1 MNEEFEI
8 RCIRI
13 LLIINKFSE
22 NSIFKSEL
30 KLQKLDFF
38 MRNLDHF
45 VYYLL
50 SSFKK
55 FNFEINIIKA
65 EIDFILKDPLFKS
78 KRLEMKKFKYGA
90 YEELDSQ
97 ISYLRSLKLLDILGI
112 NPKIYKITEEGEIFL
127 KELERQENFEWYFKI
142 VEILYKYFKNTL
154 PTDLKNI
161 QYSSDKYLNA
171 KWNETIKNEFDKV
184 KNLYKDIFQEE
195 IIL

>member
-1 MNEEFEI
+1 MNEESQI
-8 RCIRI
+8 RCFRI

-50 SSFKK
+50 SSFKEL
-55 FNFEINIIKA
+55 NFDINILKN
-65 EIDFILKDPLFKS
+65 EIDYILKDPLFKS

-90 YEELDSQ
+90 YEELDSH
-97 ISYLRSLKLLDILGI
+97 ISYLKSLKLLDILGA
-112 NPKIYKITEEGEIFL
+112 NPKIYKITKSGELFLEEL
-127 KELERQENFEWYFKI
+127 KVQEEFKWYFNI
-142 VEILYKYFKNTL
+142 VELLYKYFKNIL
-154 PTDLKNI
+154 PTELKNI
-161 QYSSDKYLNA
+161 QYLSEEYLNA
-171 KWNETIKNEFDKV
+171 EWNKVIKNEFDKV
-184 KNLYKDIFQEE
+184 ENLYKEAFQEE